1 MAPPATQ
8 GAEPRPPLA
17 AGTGEPRAPLPCS
30 SACAKGRAEA
40 CGVPSRGVRLG
51 GSVLL
56 AGNLARAFRSP
67 GALSGPV
74 KIINFPRLALER
86 AREHI
91 PVIYNLAVCP

>member
-1 MAPPATQ
+1 M
-8 GAEPRPPLA
+8 
-17 AGTGEPRAPLPCS
+17 
-30 SACAKGRAEA
+30 
-40 CGVPSRGVRLG
+40 G

-56 AGNLARAFRSP
+56 AGTLARAFRSP